1 MEARNFTREE
11 LAKYILHSAKDT
23 VIAKIKAVLEN
34 EDAEDIVAYTTG
46 GIPLNAKDYVKKNK
60 KGMNDIESG
69 NSITQS
75 DLEKEINNW

>member
-46 GIPLNAKDYVKKNK
+46 GIPLNAKDYVTEIK